1 MSSSTTV
8 VFADL
13 AGSTALFEELGNE
26 QAAALVTRLTRGIG
40 ACVQE
45 HGGRVVKKLG
55 DGVLGVFAQPGE
67 AVAASVALMREH
79 HQWLHFQPE
88 ALRVEIH
95 VGLAS
100 GEVVEVE
107 GDCYGD
113 AVNVAARLCDLAGG
127 AEVWATKAVVAD
139 LHPSQG
145 VNFSRLGHVEVR
157 GKSEAQVMYQVEWS
171 EDDEDNSTV
180 HSDLMSE
187 LNRIDSPVAEIQ
199 LTGRDGSQLRAS
211 SHAPAQ
217 IGRAP
222 ESDMYLADPRV
233 SRVHARIEW
242 RQGAFVLTDL
252 SSFGTWVR
260 FTGSEAPV
268 QLRRDNCLLHGSGEI
283 SLGVSFADSS
293 APVVSFQVSE
303 KATKATFV

>member
-13 AGSTALFEELGNE
+13 AGSTALFEALGNE

-95 VGLAS
+95 VGLAT

-145 VNFSRLGHVEVR
+145 VNFIRLGHVEVR

-199 LTGRDGSQLRAS
+199 LTGRDGTQLRAS

-222 ESDMYLADPRV
+222 ESDLYLADPRV

-303 KATKATFV
+303 KAACV

>member
-8 VFADL
+8 VFADI
-13 AGSTALFEELGNE
+13 AGSTALFETLGNE
-26 QAAALVTRLTRGIG
+26 QAAALVTRLTQGIG
-40 ACVQE
+40 VCVQD
-45 HGGRVVKKLG
+45 HGGRVIKKLG
-55 DGVLGVFAQPGE
+55 DGVLGVFAQPGQ

-79 HQWLHFQPE
+79 RQWLQSQPQ

-100 GEVVEVE
+100 GEVVEVD

-127 AEVWATKAVVAD
+127 AEVWATQAVVAG
-139 LHPSQG
+139 LVPARGLS
-145 VNFSRLGHVEVR
+145 FIRLGHVEVR
-157 GKSEAQVMYQVEWS
+157 GKAEAQVMYQVEWR
-171 EDDEDNSTV
+171 EDAEADCTM

-187 LNRIDSPVAEIQ
+187 LNRIDDQPVAEIQ
-199 LTGRDGSQLRAS
+199 LSGPGGQRLRAS
-211 SHAPAQ
+211 SGSPVQ
-217 IGRAP
+217 LGRAAD
-222 ESDMYLADPRV
+222 SDLCLIDPRV
-233 SRVHARIEW
+233 SRVHARLEW

-260 FTGSEAPV
+260 FAGSETAV

-283 SLGVSFADSS
+283 ALGVSFADGN
-293 APVVSFQVSE
+293 APIIGFQVSDSG
-303 KATKATFV
+303 TRPV

>member
-13 AGSTALFEELGNE
+13 AGSTALFEALGNE

-145 VNFSRLGHVEVR
+145 VNFIRLGHVEVR

-199 LTGRDGSQLRAS
+199 LTGRDGTQLRAS

-222 ESDMYLADPRV
+222 ESDLYLADPRV

-303 KATKATFV
+303 KAACV